1 MDQHTQFRNAE
12 AIPTIAERR
21 DGNGRASAAERDCG
35 VDLNA
40 ADLDELMGLPGIG
53 RAEAEDILRY
63 RAVRG
68 AFRSVD
74 ELRYVGGLSAESLR
88 LAAQRLRVAVQDL

>member
-1 MDQHTQFRNAE
+1 MDQDTQFRNAE
-12 AIPTIAERR
+12 AFPTVGERR
-21 DGNGRASAAERDCG
+21 DDDGRALVAERDRG
-35 VDLNA
+35 IDLNA
-40 ADLDELMGLPGIG
+40 ADLEELMGLPGIG

-74 ELRYVGGLSAESLR
+74 ELRYVGGLSAETLR